1 VSDPLT
7 LDEVEHVA
15 RMKMLA
21 QRQIDIGESQR
32 WAAAGEVLLLVGYIE
47 KLRASRAPRPLAPPD
62 LAQIADAFIEE
73 AWDKPLRGEAFRE
86 RLIAALLSARPPAPE
101 RERAKALIDEVARWG
116 STGLPVE
123 AEAKEAALSA
133 FDALAAERDAAA
145 KLAGIPAWRAE
156 VLARDER
163 RMKEAEALAD
173 SLASRVESAERALGE
188 ARRTLTEW
196 AEADDDAGPL
206 DDPRSPQGIRLRI
219 AKERLHSL
227 AAASP
232 GPDPVRARCREIA
245 DQLEQAMRGPG
256 VLVIPL
262 REAIRDLRSMSP
274 AAPPGTPTGAGPHLA
289 CFNCGLEHGPE
300 FPQEPTVQPR
310 PDGKTR
316 CNDCERKRLCSHP
329 AGFTRD
335 GRKFCVRCGE
345 NMPKPA
351 PESPGSAAL
360 NQCDGCR
367 RGLPLRDGTHY
378 GEGYDAIGCTA
389 HLYRASPG
397 SATDPEAP

>member
-1 VSDPLT
+1 MSDPTKNPAHIQHVTATPEQIRAFNREGEWVIYFTAPAGATAQT
-7 LDEVEHVA
+7 LA
-15 RMKMLA
+15 T
-21 QRQIDIGESQR
+21 
-32 WAAAGEVLLLVGYIE
+32 
-47 KLRASRAPRPLAPPD
+47 LRRYPGSREPRPPPPD
-62 LAQIADAFIEE
+62 REARIALMRALVDVAQIHGASGEGYSI
-73 AWDKPLRGEAFRE
+73 PLN
-86 RLIAALLSARPPAPE
+86 
-101 RERAKALIDEVARWG
+101 
-116 STGLPVE
+116 E
-123 AEAKEAALSA
+123 AESALLSA
-133 FDALAAERDAAA
+133 FDALAGERDRLRDDVERERRAWDERGREIDRLNAKIDALETGQDAAELRGMQA
-145 KLAGIPAWRAE
+145 IAPGWRAR
-156 VLARDER
+156 A
-163 RMKEAEALAD
+163 
-173 SLASRVESAERALGE
+173 ESAERALGE

-232 GPDPVRARCREIA
+232 G
-245 DQLEQAMRGPG
+245 
-256 VLVIPL
+256 
-262 REAIRDLRSMSP
+262 
-274 AAPPGTPTGAGPHLA
+274 TTTGAGPHLA

-351 PESPGSAAL
+351 PESPGSATDT
-360 NQCDGCR
+360 NGSI
-367 RGLPLRDGTHY
+367 
-378 GEGYDAIGCTA
+378 E
-389 HLYRASPG
+389 G
-397 SATDPEAP
+397 SAR